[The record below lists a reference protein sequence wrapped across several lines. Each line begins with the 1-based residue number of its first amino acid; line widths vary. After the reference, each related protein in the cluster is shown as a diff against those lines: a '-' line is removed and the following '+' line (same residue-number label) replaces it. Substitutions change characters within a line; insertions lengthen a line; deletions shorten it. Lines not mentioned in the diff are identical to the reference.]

1 MSAEIKLRVLYVL
14 TRKNKADDDD
24 SDLYVGSTSYCLRK
38 RLYQQ
43 THNVENV
50 IEHGLSGNN
59 RLYVRMRE
67 VGIEN
72 WEILPLLSR
81 MCGKKE
87 VYEVEKKW
95 IGILKAD
102 LKLIKYRKANREKI
116 QDYFKKIYNVNSI
129 TVAYVTLHVGQTVT

>member
-1 MSAEIKLRVLYVL
+1 M
-14 TRKNKADDDD
+14 
-24 SDLYVGSTSYCLRK
+24 
-38 RLYQQ
+38 
-43 THNVENV
+43 ENL

-102 LKLIKYRKANREKI
+102 LKLIKYRKANGEKI
-116 QDYFKKIYNVNSI
+116 QDYFKKNIQRKQYYCSVCDLACRSNRDLKRHLHSLKHSYTWLNS
-129 TVAYVTLHVGQTVT
+129 LD